1 MKTMKVRLN
10 DNNLR
15 YENGIQKELEL
26 LKSSRN
32 KTQNEKLGKASRL
45 SEEKMMNQI
54 LKTR

>member
-45 SEEKMMNQI
+45 SEEKMINQI